1 MTKPI
6 RNSAKAVIIHNGNV
20 LLTKNQDSTGIF
32 YLFPGG
38 GQEKGEEL
46 KDAVVRE
53 CMEEL
58 GAEVEVG
65 DLLTVREYIGSH
77 HEFARWDADVHQV
90 EFYFSCRLRDPG
102 QSFAHAANPDE
113 KQIGVE
119 WVKLQDLPDMRV
131 FPRALCKELSREKR
145 PPFYLGDIS

>member
-1 MTKPI
+1 VKPI
-6 RNSAKAVIIHNGNV
+6 RNSAKAVIIHNGSV
-20 LLTKNQDSTGIF
+20 LLTKNKDVSGLF

-65 DLLTVREYIGSH
+65 ELLTVREYIGCH
-77 HEFARWDADVHQV
+77 HEFAEWDGDVHQV
-90 EFYFSCRLRDPG
+90 EFYFSCRLLDPA
-102 QSFAHAANPDE
+102 QSFAHAPNPDE
-113 KQIGVE
+113 LQIGVE
-119 WVKLQDLPDMRV
+119 WVNLRDLPHKRV
-131 FPRALCKELSREKR
+131 FPHALSKHLNREKR
-145 PPFYLGDIS
+145 PPFYLGDIF